1 VLIPSLPPFVVM
13 GKGDTLN
20 CSIGFLAALA
30 LRQACPDA
38 GLALVPDR
46 IKYAGRLCRIAGG
59 VRPHVT
65 ALASRRLSNSAAR
78 RI

>member
-1 VLIPSLPPFVVM
+1 LGEVDHPRDGQNPLRLFHFIAPRVLIPSLPPFVVM

-30 LRQACPDA
+30 LRQACLNA

-46 IKYAGRLCRIAGG
+46 IK
-59 VRPHVT
+59 
-65 ALASRRLSNSAAR
+65 
-78 RI
+78 

>member
-1 VLIPSLPPFVVM
+1 LLIPSLPPFVVM

-38 GLALVPDR
+38 GLAPVPDR
-46 IKYAGRLCRIAGG
+46 IK
-59 VRPHVT
+59 
-65 ALASRRLSNSAAR
+65 
-78 RI
+78 